1 MRYGRKTQNEN
12 FKAAD
17 KRVRRFL
24 LCAELLLSEENRGN
38 VLSRLRDKSRKS
50 IIKIVTRPAVL
61 PGFRASCSGETLQTI
76 SALPAQKKSAGRK
89 APRKSYCKQLAAL
102 TVYLRPFEK
111 VLAAGHC
118 LPFITSASRSAR
130 LVIMPST
137 PRSSKRHISSG
148 SSTVHGV
155 SSIPWPFISA
165 TSSGVSIR

>member
-1 MRYGRKTQNEN
+1 MSAAFCYAQNYCCPRKTGETCFRACGTKQKIDYKDSDE
-12 FKAAD
+12 AGSAPWISGTMLRGDIAD
-17 KRVRRFL
+17 DL
-24 LCAELLLSEENRGN
+24 CLACAE
-38 VLSRLRDKSRKS
+38 K
-50 IIKIVTRPAVL
+50 T
-61 PGFRASCSGETLQTI
+61 
-76 SALPAQKKSAGRK
+76 AGRK
-89 APRKSYCKQLAAL
+89 APRKSYRKQLAAFA
-102 TVYLRPFEK
+102 VYLRPFEK